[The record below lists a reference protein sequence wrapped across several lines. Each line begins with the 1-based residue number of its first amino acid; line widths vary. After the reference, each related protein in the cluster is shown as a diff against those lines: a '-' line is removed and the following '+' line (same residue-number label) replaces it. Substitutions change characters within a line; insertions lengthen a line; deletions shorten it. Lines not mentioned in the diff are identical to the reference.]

1 MHWKQDT
8 VNEKSGNFGNF
19 TTILRFFR
27 VTRYFS
33 EGIVLAVISSIYYKD
48 CTDNETS
55 DTLTE
60 NKGFILVI

>member
-1 MHWKQDT
+1 MTEKA
-8 VNEKSGNFGNF
+8 VNNCDFI
-19 TTILRFFR
+19 TILRYFR

-33 EGIVLAVISSIYYKD
+33 EGIVLAVISSIYHKD
-48 CTDNETS
+48 YTDNETS

>member
-8 VNEKSGNFGNF
+8 VTEKSRKSGDFIA
-19 TTILRFFR
+19 ILRFFR
-27 VTRYFS
+27 VTRYF
-33 EGIVLAVISSIYYKD
+33 GIVLAVISSIYHKD

-55 DTLTE
+55 DTITE

>member
-1 MHWKQDT
+1 MT
-8 VNEKSGNFGNF
+8 EKAVKNGDFI
-19 TTILRFFR
+19 TILRFFR